1 MRRLYTLLWYLL
13 LPFVALAGLRRARR
27 EQTAGIAGAE
37 QRAGALWRERLAL
50 DVAAAGRSD
59 HGTDHDTLW
68 VHAASVGEVQLAAVL
83 IGALR
88 AQSLRRAVALSCQTA
103 TGRAR
108 ARELLPDL
116 PLRYAPYDLPAA
128 VRRCFAQLRPSAL
141 VLMETE
147 LWPNLL
153 AEAVRQRV
161 PVLVASARLSTR
173 SLRGYRVLRGL
184 LRPAIEGN
192 VWVAAQSA
200 ADAERFAALG
210 VPPGRLSVVGNLKF
224 DRPAPLDARAR
235 GAALRDRLGARPV
248 WVAGSTH
255 PVEQAVVL
263 EAHRRLCT
271 HCPDA
276 LLVLAP
282 RHPPRFEEAARQLQA
297 DTWRYRRRSRE
308 RTDTPLAADCQVL
321 LLDTLGELVDF
332 YAAADVAFVGGS
344 LVPVGGHNLLEPA
357 ALALPLLAG
366 PHQHNSP
373 QVARVLADVG
383 ALSIV
388 ADAEQLAAR
397 LQALLARPEL
407 RQAQGERACAALEQH
422 RGALQRLVGL
432 IAGLP
437 GAP

>member
-1 MRRLYTLLWYLL
+1 VRRLYTLLWCVL
-13 LPFVALAGLRRARR
+13 LPFVALAGLRRSRR
-27 EQTAGIAGAE
+27 EQAAGIGT
-37 QRAGALWRERLAL
+37 GALRPGVFWRERLAR
-50 DVAAAGRSD
+50 DAAAANPSVR
-59 HGTDHDTLW
+59 DTLW

-83 IGALR
+83 IGALHV
-88 AQSLRRAVALSCQTA
+88 QSPQRPVALTCQTA

-108 ARELLPDL
+108 ARELLPHL

-128 VRRCFAQLRPSAL
+128 VRRRFAQLRPSAL

-153 AEAVRQRV
+153 AEAARQQV
-161 PVLVASARLSTR
+161 PVLVASARLSAR

-184 LRPAIEGN
+184 LRPAIERN

-210 VPPGRLSVVGNLKF
+210 VPTERLSVAGNLKF

-235 GAALRDRLGARPV
+235 RAALRAQLGARPI

-255 PVEQAVVL
+255 PGEQAVVL
-263 EAHRRLCT
+263 EAHRRVCVRY
-271 HCPDA
+271 PDA

-297 DTWRYRRRSRE
+297 ETWRYRRHSRE
-308 RTDTPLAADCQVL
+308 VAGVPMPADCQVL

-366 PHQHNSP
+366 PHQSNSP
-373 QVARVLADVG
+373 QVARLLADVG

-388 ADAEQLAAR
+388 ADAGQLALR
-397 LQALLARPEL
+397 LQALFASPSL
-407 RQAQGERACAALEQH
+407 RQEQGERARAALEQH
-422 RGALQRLVGL
+422 RGALQRLVAL

-437 GAP
+437 RAP

>member
-1 MRRLYTLLWYLL
+1 VRRLYTLLWYLL

-27 EQTAGIAGAE
+27 EQAAGIA
-37 QRAGALWRERLAL
+37 AGALRPGLLWRERLARAP
-50 DVAAAGRSD
+50 VGRPPS
-59 HGTDHDTLW
+59 HDTLW

-83 IGALR
+83 IGALL
-88 AQSLRRAVALSCQTA
+88 AHSPRRPIALSCQTA

-116 PLRYAPYDLPAA
+116 PLRYAPFDLPGA
-128 VRRCFAQLRPSAL
+128 VRRCFAQLRPSTL

-153 AEAVRQRV
+153 AEAARQRV
-161 PVLVASARLSTR
+161 PVVIASARLSAR
-173 SLRGYRVLRGL
+173 SVRGYQLLRGL
-184 LRPAIEGN
+184 LRPAIEAN

-210 VPPGRLSVVGNLKF
+210 VPPERLSVAGNLKF
-224 DRPAPLDARAR
+224 DRPAPLDASAR
-235 GAALRDRLGARPV
+235 GAALRAWLGARPV

-255 PVEQAVVL
+255 PVEQAIVL
-263 EAHRRLCT
+263 EAHRRLCA
-271 HCPDA
+271 HSPDA

-308 RTDTPLAADCQVL
+308 RAETPLPAACQVL

-357 ALALPLLAG
+357 ALAVPLLAG

-373 QVARVLADVG
+373 QVARLLAQLG

-388 ADAEQLAAR
+388 GDAEQLTAR
-397 LQALLARPEL
+397 LQALFASPAL
-407 RQAQGERACAALEQH
+407 RREQGERARAALEQH
-422 RGALQRLVGL
+422 RGALQSVVTL
-432 IAGLP
+432 IAGLSR
-437 GAP
+437 AP

>member
-1 MRRLYTLLWYLL
+1 MRRLYTLLWYVL

-27 EQTAGIAGAE
+27 EQAAGIAG
-37 QRAGALWRERLAL
+37 GALPPALVWRERLART
-50 DVAAAGRSD
+50 AGPAGRSD
-59 HGTDHDTLW
+59 QDSVW

-83 IGALR
+83 IGALL
-88 AQSLRRAVALSCQTA
+88 AQSPQRSIALSAQTA

-116 PLRYAPYDLPAA
+116 SLRYAPYDLPAA
-128 VRRCFAQLRPSAL
+128 VRRCFAQLQPSAL
-141 VLMETE
+141 VLMESE

-153 AEAVRQRV
+153 AEAARQRV
-161 PVLVASARLSTR
+161 PVLVASARLSKG
-173 SLRGYRVLRGL
+173 SLRAYRLLRGL

-210 VPPGRLSVVGNLKF
+210 VPSERLSVVGNLKF
-224 DRPAPLDARAR
+224 DRPAPLDAHVH
-235 GAALRDRLGARPV
+235 GAALRARLGARPV

-255 PVEQAVVL
+255 PVEQSIVL
-263 EAHRRLCT
+263 EAHRRLCAQY
-271 HCPDA
+271 PDA

-282 RHPPRFEEAARQLQA
+282 RHPPRFDETARQLQA

-308 RTDTPLAADCQVL
+308 QPGAALAADCQVL

-373 QVARVLADVG
+373 QVARVLSDAG

-388 ADAEQLAAR
+388 ANAQQLAAR
-397 LQALLARPEL
+397 LHDLFASPVRRQEQGGRAR
-407 RQAQGERACAALEQH
+407 ATLEQH
-422 RGALQRLVGL
+422 RGALQRLLAL

-437 GAP
+437 RLRHSR